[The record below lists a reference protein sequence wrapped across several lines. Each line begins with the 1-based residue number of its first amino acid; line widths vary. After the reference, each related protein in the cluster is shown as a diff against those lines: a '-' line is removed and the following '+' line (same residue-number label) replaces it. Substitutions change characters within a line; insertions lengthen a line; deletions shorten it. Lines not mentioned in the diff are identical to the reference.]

1 MYCTLAGMACEEA
14 IESRLRVRLCP
25 ISELD
30 DIDELVRLHRAR
42 LLRFATYATGDP
54 DLAETIAQDTLL
66 RAFNNRKSFRNKST
80 LKTWLTGIAINVMR
94 DHLRTKKY
102 KFWRQ
107 VKSSAIDVNEM
118 ASFIAAGGSN
128 PEGQL
133 LAKERVALLTKALGK
148 LSHNQ
153 RAIFLMKFSEDM
165 SIIEIS
171 EGLQM
176 TATTVRTHLHR
187 ALKAVRSQLGEKP

>member
-1 MYCTLAGMACEEA
+1 MACEEA
-14 IESRLRVRLCP
+14 IESRLRVGACP

-66 RAFNNRKSFRNKST
+66 RAFNNRKSFRNQST

-118 ASFIAAGGSN
+118 ASFIAAGGST

-133 LAKERVALLTKALGK
+133 LAKEKVELLTKALGT

>member
-1 MYCTLAGMACEEA
+1 
-14 IESRLRVRLCP
+14 VRLCP

>member
-1 MYCTLAGMACEEA
+1 MACEEA